1 MAQNVFIKMR
11 KTVQK
16 EVERYDRIRKECGI
30 DKEWNSRSIHR
41 LANPFINGHF
51 SLAVVGKM
59 SSGKSTFINALI
71 GKDILPTGHFQT
83 TSTITYIESGSK
95 FEMKVVYCDGHKEI
109 FAKDISEKLKSLVAI
124 PKEYDGLPINDIN
137 KLIAGG
143 DDEAEILSKKDG
155 IEEKTK
161 YTKLDV
167 SIWRKYIKEHK
178 RKDIAEEVYITYPLS
193 EEFEG
198 WRIIDTPGVGAIG
211 GIQDETKQ
219 LFFDKDDDGNRKVD
233 AIIFLHSGTDNI
245 EDEAARDFM
254 ENLSKEL
261 TDEAKR
267 RLFFILTKASER
279 VFRQHKEETLTKAKT
294 IYAEK
299 FNIPQERFNYVDS
312 LLCRFRK
319 ELEHK
324 DKVLFGEIIELNG
337 WDKDDLEAMTELFG
351 PIKKAIASKGFEFN
365 NESIDKTMK
374 EWANFEQIKSM
385 LNTFARKEKEQS
397 LTKIKEYIRKDCK
410 GFIKFF
416 QQQKGLLEGGKK
428 STKRRKEEIENKRID
443 YNKILIEL
451 KNSSE
456 VESWKKFAFVDNE
469 ISAFSQKSI
478 SEIRTAYQNLIDK
491 VSKTEKVI
499 FENLKIRF
507 EKYCDEYSPD
517 DTALKS
523 IDFDELEREAEKENT
538 IQVEDKSQEPVDRI
552 LLKKHI
558 SKPNEYKN
566 VYPKKDE
573 TNWEQKTRDFATKV
587 IREARNAV
595 DVYKKEFYKK
605 IENYY
610 KIVEKTLDLK
620 IEESKNELDNLEKM
634 MGNRD
639 AEVKKL
645 NDKITIIK
653 SLTKGK

>member
-109 FAKDISEKLKSLVAI
+109 FVKDISEKLKSLVTI

-161 YTKLDV
+161 YTKLDD

-245 EDEAARDFM
+245 EDESARDFM

-365 NESIDKTMK
+365 NESIDKIMK

-397 LTKIKEYIRKDCK
+397 LTKIKEYIRKDCT

-416 QQQKGLLEGGKK
+416 QKQKRLLEGGKEAIE
-428 STKRRKEEIENKRID
+428 KEKGEIVKKRIE
-443 YNKILIEL
+443 YNKILTDL
-451 KNSSE
+451 KNSCNE
-456 VESWKKFAFVDNE
+456 DLWNTFKFIDDE
-469 ISAFSQKSI
+469 ITKFRFKSI
-478 SEIRTAYQNLIDK
+478 PEIRTSYYNLIET
-491 VSKTEKVI
+491 VSKTEEDI
-499 FENLKIRF
+499 FNNIKKKFKE
-507 EKYCDEYSPD
+507 YCDKYSPED
-517 DTALKS
+517 IALDS
-523 IDFDELEREAEKENT
+523 IDMDALETQAEIDNT
-538 IQVEDKSQEPVDRI
+538 HEVYD
-552 LLKKHI
+552 I
-558 SKPNEYKN
+558 SKPPKRVLLEKHRSRPDKYKEI
-566 VYPKKDE
+566 YPKKNE
-573 TNWEQKTRDFATKV
+573 TDWEQTTRDFAAKVTK
-587 IREARNAV
+587 EAKNAKTK
-595 DVYKKEFYKK
+595 YENEFKKKTN
-605 IENYY
+605 NYY
-610 KIVEKTLDLK
+610 EHVKKACNEKIVEAEKQIKEFDCNLGNKDACIKNLD
-620 IEESKNELDNLEKM
+620 
-634 MGNRD
+634 
-639 AEVKKL
+639 
-645 NDKITIIK
+645 DKIDFIK
-653 SLTKGK
+653 NTNGEH